1 MMVPRPKIPFS
12 APFATLDCH
21 DCVSASRLCSIPV
34 GFPPHDAPL
43 AVLRLLM
50 SPIVHRHHGN
60 LGPKSTIYTCLEKG
74 GFSIPSPRSP
84 RLGHSVSPSGS
95 MLFSRIVPPGL
106 LPVLLSRVLL
116 TAAAPAQRDLPPDPC
131 AKIAGL
137 LFVDPADAIACQK
150 SFPFDE
156 NLQQNV
162 MSVVSRVFD
171 FYTFEDFYY
180 NSPAPFQESTK
191 DIRGEIARI
200 SGTQYAVRILLC
212 AVHCDPAHCV

>member
-1 MMVPRPKIPFS
+1 M
-12 APFATLDCH
+12 TLDNFEDRGATH
-21 DCVSASRLCSIPV
+21 DGAKAKSLV

-43 AVLRLLM
+43 SVLRLLM
-50 SPIVHRHHGN
+50 SPPAHGHHEST
-60 LGPKSTIYTCLEKG
+60 GPKTTIYTCLEKG
-74 GFSIPSPRSP
+74 GVSFQRPRSP
-84 RLGHSVSPSGS
+84 LLGHSVSPSGS
-95 MLFSRIVPPGL
+95 MLFSRVVRPGL
-106 LPVLLSRVLL
+106 LPVLFSRVLL
-116 TAAAPAQRDLPPDPC
+116 TAAAPTQRDPPPDPC

-137 LFVDPADAIACQK
+137 QFIDPADAIACQK

-156 NLQQNV
+156 DLQQNV

-200 SGTQYAVRILLC
+200 SSTQYAVRTLLC
-212 AVHCDPAHCV
+212 AVHGEPAHCV